1 MKKLLKWLLRILISL
16 VILVALTAVILP
28 MVLDPNDY
36 KQDIEDKIQQNI
48 GRQAHLEGDIEWSVF
63 PWLAL
68 TFNDV
73 SIDNAK
79 GFKGDKFAKIQKLS
93 ARVKLLPLLSKDIK
107 VGSIVIDG
115 AELTLQVSSSG
126 TSNWQ
131 SILDNLDA
139 DSDDTDSSASTATL
153 NIEGV
158 KLSNI
163 NINYK
168 DSQTITHANITN
180 LSMDMSEI
188 SKNTTVNTDIT
199 MHLQMPDTGLDVDI
213 ETDLSIQYMLTD
225 TEMKINIKDFEISGK
240 LSSDSSLPLMI
251 SLNESAVIDLAK
263 DTILIPKLTINT
275 GDVKLVTNVSGINI
289 SADSQF
295 LGKYALAEFNL
306 NDFFKQLSGA
316 GVVSSDVFDSFS
328 SNGSWKLFKNSLKI
342 NNLAIAFDKSTVAGD
357 INIVDLD
364 TLKGAFNLNIN
375 SLNVDKFLAEE
386 SNSSTSSSSNNS
398 NSHELDFGHLTG
410 TIKIGSMLASGTK
423 MQNITMQVKTNG
435 AKMELDPVKADF
447 YQGSLNTMVRVDAK
461 AEKNKVIVG
470 HSMTKIQAGPLLT
483 DLAGSE
489 LMTGLGNLN
498 IDINIDQ
505 PFSDIPLKSA
515 HGHIDYSLGDGA
527 IYGIDVFGM
536 MQQALSLLY
545 PELESE
551 QEDGTKKTTFALML
565 IDADINAGIL
575 KTNVLKIESPYLLIN
590 GDISIDLVNMT
601 INGTIAPML
610 LDIPDQ
616 LVSDKYK
623 KLLKIAIPV
632 NLSGSLLEP
641 TIKIDAKQ
649 LIINSQKERIEKEKD
664 KLKGKLLDSLFG
676 KKKSDKSG

>member
-139 DSDDTDSSASTATL
+139 DSGDTDSSASTATL

-213 ETDLSIQYMLTD
+213 ETDLSIQYMLID

-386 SNSSTSSSSNNS
+386 SNSSTSSPSNNS
-398 NSHELDFGHLTG
+398 NSQELDFGHLTG

-632 NLSGSLLEP
+632 SLSGSLLEP

-649 LIINSQKERIEKEKD
+649 LIINSQKERIDEEKE

-676 KKKSDKSG
+676 NKNK